1 MHKVDFSAGRRIGY
15 LMITVILAIMSGA
28 LGFALFLNYFSTTQ
42 FLSGGGPSSNREV
55 PIVINVE
62 QPLISIAE
70 RSSQYLVRIV
80 RARPSA
86 GTEIDAALYATADFV
101 GVGIVLTSDGWIMTS
116 ASLPQSAFDVIVG
129 DASYATERIMR
140 DSYTGLTF
148 VKIPASGLRPVQI
161 SAQRPA
167 AAEVVFSSDLDDAG
181 VPVFYQTYITR
192 SADGGVSLSRDGA
205 RTSDS
210 LDAFVGL
217 ADRKGTIFFSVTGD
231 LSAAWSVMHGAAVP
245 ARHIDYSL
253 SKILSSENE
262 RSLGITYVLDAV
274 GGGALVRKVELN
286 SIAAGIG
293 IQKNDRIT
301 GVNADVIDISQ
312 TFSDVWRKYQFDD
325 SIKLTVVRGGRIAV
339 LDIQR

>member
-1 MHKVDFSAGRRIGY
+1 
-15 LMITVILAIMSGA
+15 
-28 LGFALFLNYFSTTQ
+28 
-42 FLSGGGPSSNREV
+42 
-55 PIVINVE
+55 
-62 QPLISIAE
+62 
-70 RSSQYLVRIV
+70 
-80 RARPSA
+80 
-86 GTEIDAALYATADFV
+86 
-101 GVGIVLTSDGWIMTS
+101 
-116 ASLPQSAFDVIVG
+116 
-129 DASYATERIMR
+129 
-140 DSYTGLTF
+140 
-148 VKIPASGLRPVQI
+148 
-161 SAQRPA
+161 
-167 AAEVVFSSDLDDAG
+167 
-181 VPVFYQTYITR
+181 
-192 SADGGVSLSRDGA
+192 
-205 RTSDS
+205 
-210 LDAFVGL
+210 
-217 ADRKGTIFFSVTGD
+217 
-231 LSAAWSVMHGAAVP
+231 MHGAAVP